1 MKITALEEHVLTP
14 ELLAA
19 WAQVPTAKDDGVD
32 QAGDGPLGQTLTEIG
47 EQRLRD
53 MDAAGVDV
61 QVLDSADR
69 EKIAHGNW
77 ERLTAR

>member
-32 QAGDGPLGQTLTEIG
+32 QAGDGPLDYPYVPLSHGAARRFLA
-47 EQRLRD
+47 
-53 MDAAGVDV
+53 DA
-61 QVLDSADR
+61 VLDSADR